1 MGTKMTQ
8 IPMWIIHFLITF
20 ADSLFRYPA
29 GFVYIFLGLYYATE
43 YGTNIRRAQYIF
55 AALYL
60 ITICIVFLIYCKT
73 RKVGNVL

>member
-8 IPMWIIHFLITF
+8 IHVWIIYLLISF
-20 ADSLFRYPA
+20 ADSWFRYPA

-43 YGTNIRRAQYIF
+43 YGINIRRAQYIF

-60 ITICIVFLIYCKT
+60 ITICIVFLIYRKT